1 MKSSEVLMN
10 YQTPTLPEIQSKAKE
25 LDNLRGMVEGEQYLY
40 TMGYEKGYL
49 QCLEDL
55 KNGLVVCKEV

>member
-10 YQTPTLPEIQSKAKE
+10 YKSPTLPDIQSKAKE
-25 LDNLRGMVEGEQYLY
+25 FDNLRGMVEGEQYLY
-40 TMGYEKGYL
+40 TLGYQDGYL

-55 KNGLVVCKEV
+55 KNGLVVSKEL

>member
-10 YQTPTLPEIQSKAKE
+10 YKTPTLPEIQSKAKE
-25 LDNLRGMVEGEQYLY
+25 LVLHSGMVEGEQYLY
-40 TMGYEKGYL
+40 TLGYQDGYL

-55 KNGLVVCKEV
+55 KNGLVVSKEL

>member
-1 MKSSEVLMN
+1 
-10 YQTPTLPEIQSKAKE
+10 LPDIQSKARE

-55 KNGLVVCKEV
+55 KNGLVVCKEI

>member
-10 YQTPTLPEIQSKAKE
+10 YQTPTLPDIQSKANE
-25 LDNLRGMVEGEQYLY
+25 LDNFRGMVEGEQYVYKL
-40 TMGYEKGYL
+40 GYQDGYL

-55 KNGLVVCKEV
+55 KKGLVVCKEI